1 MAAPRFSII
10 TCTWNSQAWLPES
23 IASVLQQEG
32 PQYEYIFVDGGSTDD
47 TLAQI
52 AAITRPVTLI
62 KNIRGGISHAM
73 NCGLAAATGDI
84 VAHLHSDDFYLRPDV
99 LDFVDRSFSVSGC
112 RWLFG
117 RTLRCINGELYP
129 EGWQAPRHTRQR
141 LLRGNFIPHPATFVA
156 RELMQQAG
164 GFDTALRYAMD
175 YDLWLRLADITP
187 PLQTELPLAAFREH
201 AGSLST
207 TNRLAAM
214 QEDLQ
219 VRLKHA
225 GINPFIRTMHIAR
238 YCVRRQRAR
247 QSLTGVHDA

>member
-47 TLAQI
+47 TLTQI

-84 VAHLHSDDFYLRPDV
+84 VAHLHSDDFYLRHDV

-129 EGWQAPRHTRQR
+129 EGWQAP
-141 LLRGNFIPHPATFVA
+141 LRRAGSPLSVA
-156 RELMQQAG
+156 RRRCASH
-164 GFDTALRYAMD
+164 
-175 YDLWLRLADITP
+175 LATSS
-187 PLQTELPLAAFREH
+187 A
-201 AGSLST
+201 
-207 TNRLAAM
+207 
-214 QEDLQ
+214 
-219 VRLKHA
+219 
-225 GINPFIRTMHIAR
+225 
-238 YCVRRQRAR
+238 
-247 QSLTGVHDA
+247 